1 MAVERGAQWKEHSIR
16 AKLVIESAAS
26 PSGAKRK
33 ICLVIAAVTHVWLS
47 LKGFFLLFFCNK

>member
-47 LKGFFLLFFCNK
+47 LKGFF